1 MNSQLY
7 RFSRIYLNFSLQNK
21 FLIPTIAVIFISFLS
36 VGIYFIHDQRNKQEI
51 RLQEKAERISL
62 LLLSSNLESIWDVDL
77 KNLER
82 NCQAFIEDE
91 EITRIVI
98 IDTFNDEDVLVN
110 LSNNISGSKDIVVTA
125 DFIRGDHKIAELE
138 VVFSN
143 YYFEQDLAQLR
154 NTLVILSVLMFFLM
168 IGIVRVVSQ
177 IALRPLK
184 GMMSGVHHLTEGDL
198 SFQIP
203 VQSHDELGKL
213 AISFNSMAEELN
225 HYHGNLQ
232 ELVEKRTAELRKT
245 NAKLHQEI
253 MERERYEDALRK
265 SEEKYRELVQNA
277 NSIILRWDTEGKVT
291 FFNEYAQ
298 AFFGFQEDEII
309 GRHVVGT
316 IVPETES
323 TGRDLRPLMDDICKN
338 PQKYEYNVNENMRK
352 DGSKVWV
359 AWTNKIL
366 TDKAGNPVGA
376 LSIGADI
383 TERKKAEEEL
393 QRAKEEAET
402 ANKAKSAF
410 LANMS
415 HELRTPLNAI
425 LGFTQIME
433 RNPDISSEKENLRII
448 QRSGSH
454 LLTLINQVL
463 DLSKIEAGYMN
474 TEENCFDLFHL
485 LDELENM
492 LSLKA
497 DKRDLALLF
506 NCMPYVP
513 RHICAD
519 EVKLRQVLIN
529 LLSNSIKF
537 TDEGS
542 VSLRISVR
550 NNRDSKEKEK
560 SRYSSD
566 SLCTNGKCMINFEIE
581 DTGHGIAPEEMDRLF
596 EAFGQTATGREA
608 QEGTGLGLA
617 ISRKFIQLM
626 GGEMHVE
633 SEVGRGTK
641 FSFEILVQ
649 VADADDVT
657 RILPTHRPIGLE
669 PNQPRYR
676 ILIVDDKWDN
686 RQLLIKLLEPFGFD
700 LREAGNGQEAIDIWK
715 TCEPHLIWMDMRMPV
730 MDGYEATKRIRAQA
744 SRIPRT
750 VIIAVTANVLE
761 EGRTAVMST
770 GCDDIVIK
778 PFREADI
785 IEMLQKHLNV
795 KFLYAADEIPTEKF
809 NLKSVELRISTA
821 DFDTLP
827 KEMVMKFKESVA
839 ALEMDTALTVIEE
852 MREINLPLADALQ
865 RIAEEY
871 RFDKL
876 QKLLEQS

>member
-1 MNSQLY
+1 MKTLL
-7 RFSRIYLNFSLQNK
+7 RMLPKTYLNLRLRNK
-21 FLIPTIAVIFISFLS
+21 FIIPTIVVIFISFLS
-36 VGIYFIHDQRNKQEI
+36 VGIYFIHDQRTKQEI
-51 RLQEKAERISL
+51 RLQEKAERISR

-82 NCQAFIEDE
+82 NCQAFFEDE
-91 EITRIVI
+91 EITRLII

-110 LSNNISGSKDIVVTA
+110 LSKNITGTKDIVKTA
-125 DFIRGDHKIAELE
+125 DFIRGDHKIAQLE

-143 YYFEQDLAQLR
+143 YYFEQDLVQLR
-154 NTLVILSVLMFFLM
+154 NTLVILSVLVFLLM
-168 IGIVRVVSQ
+168 IGIIRVVSQ

-184 GMMSGVHHLTEGDL
+184 GMMAGVHHLTEGDL

-203 VQSHDELGKL
+203 VQSRDELGKL
-213 AISFNSMAEELN
+213 AVSFNTMAEELN

-232 ELVEKRTAELRKT
+232 ELVEKRTAELNKA
-245 NAKLHQEI
+245 NAKLQQEI
-253 MERERYEDALRK
+253 IERERYEDALRK
-265 SEEKYRELVQNA
+265 NEEKYRELVQNA
-277 NSIILRWDTEGKVT
+277 NSIILRWDTEGRIT

-323 TGRDLRPLMDDICKN
+323 SGRDLRPLMDDICKH
-338 PQKYEYNVNENMRK
+338 PQKYEYNVNENMRR

-366 TDKAGNPVGA
+366 TDDAGNPVGA
-376 LSIGADI
+376 LSIGADM
-383 TERKKAEEEL
+383 TERKQAEQEL
-393 QRAKEEAET
+393 ERAKEAAEA

-425 LGFTQIME
+425 LGFAQIME
-433 RNPDISSEKENLRII
+433 RNPNISSEKENLRII

-463 DLSKIEAGYMN
+463 DLSKIEAGHIT

-497 DKRDLALLF
+497 DKMHLTLLF
-506 NCMPYVP
+506 NCTPEVP
-513 RHICAD
+513 RHICTD

-529 LLSNSIKF
+529 LLSNAIKF
-537 TDEGS
+537 TDDGS
-542 VSLRISVR
+542 VNLRVSLKNHRDPE
-550 NNRDSKEKEK
+550 NNE
-560 SRYSSD
+560 
-566 SLCTNGKCMINFEIE
+566 KCMILFEIE
-581 DTGHGIAPEEMDRLF
+581 DTGPGIAPEEMGHLF

-617 ISRKFIQLM
+617 ISHKFIQLM
-626 GGEMHVE
+626 GGDMHVK
-633 SEVGRGTK
+633 SEVGQGTT
-641 FSFEILVQ
+641 FSFDIHVQ
-649 VADADDVT
+649 VVDADAMIQKSPT
-657 RILPTHRPIGLE
+657 RSVVALE
-669 PNQPRYR
+669 PGQPRYR
-676 ILIVDDKWDN
+676 LLIVDDKWDN
-686 RQLLIKLLEPFGFD
+686 RQLLVKLLNPFGFD
-700 LREAGNGQEAIDIWK
+700 LREAENGQEAIDIWE
-715 TCEPHLIWMDMRMPV
+715 TWQPHLIWMDIRMPI

-744 SRIPRT
+744 SRIPHPPA
-750 VIIAVTANVLE
+750 IIAVTANVLE
-761 EGRTAVMST
+761 EGRAAVMSI

-785 IEMLQKHLNV
+785 IEMLQKHLNIR
-795 KFLYAADEIPTEKF
+795 FLYAANEIPADKA
-809 NLKSVELRISTA
+809 NLKNDKLRLTSS
-821 DFDTLP
+821 DLDVLP
-827 KEMVMKFKESVA
+827 KEMLMKLNESVA
-839 ALEMDTALTVIEE
+839 ALEMDTSLTIID
-852 MREINLPLADALQ
+852 EIRKQNKPLADSLQ
-865 RIAEEY
+865 KLVEEY

-876 QKLLEQS
+876 QKLLDQS